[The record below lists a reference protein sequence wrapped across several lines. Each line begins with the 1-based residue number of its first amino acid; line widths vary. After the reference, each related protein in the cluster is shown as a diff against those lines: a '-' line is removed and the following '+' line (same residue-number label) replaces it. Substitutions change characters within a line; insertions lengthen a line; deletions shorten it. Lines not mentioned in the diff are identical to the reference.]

1 MHPTPS
7 KSLAQLGFHSYYRN
21 DLFPKCIIRAN
32 LNIAKV
38 FQDPCPWSGRMTQE
52 EKVLADPDDLSPTP
66 RAYMMEQENLLP
78 VLIF

>member
-21 DLFPKCIIRAN
+21 DLFPQCIIRVN
-32 LNIAKV
+32 LNIDKV
-38 FQDPCPWSGRMTQE
+38 FQDLCPWPGRMTQQ

-66 RAYMMEQENLLP
+66 RAHKMEQENLLP